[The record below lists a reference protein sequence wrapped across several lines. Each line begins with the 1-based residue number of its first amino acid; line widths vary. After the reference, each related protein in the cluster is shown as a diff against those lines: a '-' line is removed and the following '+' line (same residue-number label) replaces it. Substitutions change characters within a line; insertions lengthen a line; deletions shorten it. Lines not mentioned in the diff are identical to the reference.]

1 MKMDPRTRKAI
12 QDRDGA
18 VARINAMTW
27 RIGTASF
34 AGALVLAAG
43 FAHLLPTHLPHLG
56 TGQGGGNGTSGGSN
70 GSNGGLQGPV
80 SGPGRGSGPGHVSS
94 GGS

>member
-1 MKMDPRTRKAI
+1 MDHGTRKAAL
-12 QDRDGA
+12 QRDGA
-18 VARINAMTW
+18 VARINAVTW
-27 RIGTASF
+27 RIGIVSV

-43 FAHLLPTHLPHLG
+43 FAHLLPTHLPHVG
-56 TGQGGGNGTSGGSN
+56 SGQSGGDGTSPG

-80 SGPGRGSGPGHVSS
+80 SGPGQGSGPGQVSS

>member
-1 MKMDPRTRKAI
+1 MDPRTRKAAAA
-12 QDRDGA
+12 RDGA

-56 TGQGGGNGTSGGSN
+56 GGQGGVGSGNSGQ
-70 GSNGGLQGPV
+70 GGLQGPG
-80 SGPGRGSGPGHVSS
+80 SGPGQGSGPGHVHS